1 MATASR
7 GKGRGAA
14 NGTAKSGARSLGAK
28 AGRAPAEPRRGLTW
42 FALTAAVV
50 GGVLALRLGVNALG
64 LNPVHFDEAQYWAY
78 GQELDWGYFS
88 KPPLVAAA
96 IRATTD
102 AFGDTLFG
110 LRLSAPLAH
119 ALVAWMIFL
128 TGARLWDGR
137 TGFWAAAGYTL
148 APGVAFSSMLATTD
162 PLLMAAWAV
171 ALYTMVRGLGGGG
184 AGWWIACGAAIGLG
198 LLAKYTMAAMPLAAL
213 VFLAFAPE
221 AERRDWRGVAIAC
234 GVGLLVF
241 APNIAWNAAHGF
253 ATIAHV
259 AEDADPGQGYL
270 NPGELAA
277 FAGAQLAVIG
287 PPFFLALFPALLAR
301 SDWRRDWGMRL
312 LLWQCWL
319 LLGAMIALSLVTRA
333 NGNWAAPAYVA
344 GALVAARW
352 LLRSGWR
359 GWLTAQIAIGA
370 SVAVV
375 LWSAAA
381 LYAARP
387 GALPAVADPFR
398 KARLGPAFCALALD
412 AMEAEGA
419 DVLLS
424 QSRHRLSECMF
435 AGDLGWDAIAV
446 WNPDL
451 EPANHHELVSTLRA
465 GDERRMILAV
475 TGDAAAIAGRFD
487 RQRRIDGGEIATHRD
502 RAIPYRLWVVQ
513 GFRGYDG
520 G

>member
-1 MATASR
+1 MATASGR
-7 GKGRGAA
+7 KGRGKAA
-14 NGTAKSGARSLGAK
+14 GKAKAGGAK
-28 AGRAPAEPRRGLTW
+28 AAKAAGEPARGLTW
-42 FALTAAVV
+42 FVLTAAVV
-50 GGVLALRLGVNALG
+50 GGVLALRLAVNALG
-64 LNPVHFDEAQYWAY
+64 LNPAHFDEAQYWAY

-102 AFGDTLFG
+102 AFGDTLFA

-171 ALYTMVRGLGGGG
+171 ALYTLVRGLGGGG
-184 AGWWIACGAAIGLG
+184 AGWWVASGVAIGLG
-198 LLAKYTMAAMPLAAL
+198 LLAKYTMLAMPLATLA
-213 VFLAFAPE
+213 FLALAPE
-221 AERRDWRGVAIAC
+221 AERRDWRGFAVACAT
-234 GVGLLVF
+234 GLLVF

-253 ATIAHV
+253 PTLAHV
-259 AEDADPGQGYL
+259 LEDADPGQGYL

-287 PPFFLALFPALLAR
+287 PPFFLALIPALFAR
-301 SDWRRDWGMRL
+301 AEWRRDWGMRL
-312 LLWQCWL
+312 VLWQCWL
-319 LLGAMIALSLVTRA
+319 LLGAMLVLALATRA

-359 GWLTAQIAIGA
+359 GWLTAQLAIGA
-370 SVAVV
+370 AVMVV
-375 LWSAAA
+375 LWSAAG

-387 GALPAVADPFR
+387 AALPAFADPFR
-398 KARLGPAFCALALD
+398 KARLGPVFCARALG

-419 DVLLS
+419 EVLLS

-435 AGDLGWDAIAV
+435 EGGLGWDAVAV
-446 WNPDL
+446 WNPAL
-451 EPANHHELVSTLRA
+451 EPANHHELVSTLRP
-465 GDERRMILAV
+465 GDRRRMILAV
-475 TGDAAAIAGRFD
+475 SRGAPEIAARFERARPIAE
-487 RQRRIDGGEIATHRD
+487 GEIATHRD
-502 RAIPYRLWVVQ
+502 RAVPYSLWVVE
-513 GFRGYDG
+513 GFRGYEG
-520 G
+520 